1 MPPVTSADTPGSPP
15 AVPVPLIEISGE
27 PRERGRAYGES
38 AREQV
43 ALSVA
48 YYQEAFAASSGL
60 GWADVL
66 AEAAQWRPVVAAAA
80 PHLLAEM
87 DGIAEGAGRR
97 PEEILAL
104 NARGEIVR
112 SGDSAFGAAARPAA
126 AGETDGCSSFA
137 LLPEATASGHVYCGQ
152 NWDWREATEATVV
165 LVRVVQPPK
174 PTVIMQVEAG
184 QVGRHGVNSTGLALN
199 ANGLDGAFG
208 TPAGLPQ
215 PVLRRL
221 ILDSATFTDALCVPF
236 DIRQH
241 IATNLLLTHRDGIAV
256 DLETTPETHTW
267 GYPADGVLVHG
278 NHYQYGIPPAL
289 ARSYRI
295 SSPDSLFRVPV
306 IERGLRTARL
316 AETPDAV
323 RKLVRETMSDHFSFP
338 KGVCAH
344 VGPDQAP
351 VRRSKTTMSS
361 LVDLTAGEYR
371 VIRGNPCESDYSLLP
386 WDIYDGPSG
395 PSPAGPA
402 R

>member
-1 MPPVTSADTPGSPP
+1 
-15 AVPVPLIEISGE
+15 VPVPLIEISGT

-38 AREQV
+38 ARAQID
-43 ALSVA
+43 LSVA
-48 YYQEAFAASSGL
+48 YYAEAFAASAGL
-60 GWADVL
+60 GWTDVL

-112 SGDSAFGAAARPAA
+112 SRDSAFGVVGRAAA
-126 AGETDGCSSFA
+126 AGEADGCSSFA

-152 NWDWREATEATVV
+152 NWDWREATQATVV
-165 LVRVVQPPK
+165 MVRVVQPPG

-184 QVGRHGVNSTGLALN
+184 QIGRHGVNSTGLALN

-208 TPAGLPQ
+208 TRAGIPQ

-221 ILDSATFTDALCVPF
+221 ILDSPTMTDALSVPYEG
-236 DIRQH
+236 RQH
-241 IATNLLLTHRDGIAV
+241 IATNLLFTHRDGVAV
-256 DLETTPETHTW
+256 DLETTPQTHGW
-267 GYPADGVLVHG
+267 AYPADGVLVHG

-289 ARSYRI
+289 AASYRI

-306 IERGLRTARL
+306 IERGLRAARSAGS
-316 AETPDAV
+316 AEEV

-344 VGPDQAP
+344 VGPDQGP
-351 VRRSKTTMSS
+351 TERSKTTMSS

-371 VIRGNPCESDYSLLP
+371 VILGNPCESDYALLP

-395 PSPAGPA
+395 PRYEGAA